1 MVSRKRGRRIFGP
14 ALLLLPGILSCGS
27 PRGETP
33 DQAGPSKPGRV
44 MITGTVLRRDSTP
57 SAQTTVFLGLY
68 RDSSVAFSYAID
80 MAKGETTGLANPH
93 AKTDSSGQFR
103 IEADA
108 AWFDIQQ
115 RYALGAFDYSGNVVV
130 VRTGGVI
137 WTFSLDSSLAQVA
150 RRRGT
155 TVGLGRVICPTC
167 G

>member
-1 MVSRKRGRRIFGP
+1 MVSRQRVRRILAP
-14 ALLLLPGILSCGS
+14 ALLLLSGVPACGS
-27 PRGETP
+27 PRDGT
-33 DQAGPSKPGRV
+33 ASFSPGRV
-44 MITGTVLRRDSTP
+44 LITGTVLRRDSTP
-57 SAQTTVFLGLY
+57 SARTTVFLGVY
-68 RDSSVAFSYAID
+68 RDSSVAFSYEVD

-108 AWFDIQQ
+108 AWFNTKQ
-115 RYALGAFDYSGNVVV
+115 RYALGAFDYSGGVVV

-137 WTFSLDSSLAQVA
+137 WTFTLDSSLAQVA

-155 TVGLGRVICPTC
+155 TVGLGRVICLSC